1 MMTKENLIAAINA
14 FLPQYE
20 YHYGRPY
27 EVGPG
32 VVKIIDTWYANKA
45 NTPLFRALEKH
56 PHYNGRYQI
65 VLDESFHRE
74 IDMSEVNQFINWM
87 LDSCDFT
94 SDSGIWFRDTETE
107 IDATIVY
114 LSDHN
119 IMVEVASPYDL
130 TTMQFLIRREDC
142 TPLEGKHIFTYK
154 QREVLKTFKNHPTQY
169 LEEYMKNYLN
179 DAFPWLK
186 VHSGAKASKVF
197 RRICKEFELDK
208 IEEFKQKWPR
218 FADAIN
224 PLEVKRWTIISWNPI
239 DYYTMSFGNDW
250 QSCHTIDKTGKRGVG
265 GEHYHGCYSS
275 GTESYMLDESSV
287 IVYTVDKSY
296 NGNQFEYQPKMTR
309 QVFNLSDDIIVQ
321 GRLYPQG
328 NDVGAEENYATMRN
342 IVQRV
347 YTEALGGD
355 NMWTVRKGTGACC
368 EVIDTDYDATNYRDY
383 ASFDQCTVSRRAGW
397 GGQLIR
403 VGHAPICP
411 KCGNT
416 HDQREYIMCEDC
428 MEEEKYCY
436 HCNEVLCEDDGYI
449 EAEDGNCFC
458 DAYCAE
464 QEGYVYCNNDY
475 TWRHEEDDG
484 VIYDE
489 YDGNYY
495 HVGWYDNY
503 IVTEDG
509 NAYWCEEHAIED
521 GYEYVDGEEVWIPA
535 DETRYCME
543 CGRTVRADN
552 YNDELGMCN
561 DCAKEKEVTA

>member
-1 MMTKENLIAAINA
+1 MSLSKNDLIYAINE

-20 YHYGRPY
+20 YNYGRPY

-32 VVKIIDTWYANKA
+32 VVKIIDTWFANKA

-56 PHYNGRYQI
+56 PAYNGRYQI
-65 VLDESFHRE
+65 VLNEDFHRK
-74 IDMSEVNQFINWM
+74 IDGREVVKFIDFM
-87 LDSCDFT
+87 YEHLDFQY
-94 SDSGIWFRDTETE
+94 GENVVYKDTETE
-107 IDATIVY
+107 MDGAYVVSSRAEEIGVVYSKRLKIWIHRNDLRAVDGRYILTMRQVEAVDMFRKNPMQY
-114 LSDHN
+114 LSED
-119 IMVEVASPYDL
+119 M
-130 TTMQFLIRREDC
+130 RE
-142 TPLEGKHIFTYK
+142 IFN
-154 QREVLKTFKNHPTQY
+154 E
-169 LEEYMKNYLN
+169 
-179 DAFPWLK
+179 AFPWLK
-186 VHSGAKASKVF
+186 AHAGAKASKVF
-197 RRICKEFELDK
+197 RRICKETKLDK

-265 GEHYHGCYSS
+265 GQHYHGCYSS

-296 NGNQFEYQPKMTR
+296 NGNEFEYQPKMTR

-355 NMWTVRKGTGACC
+355 NMWTVRKGTSACC
-368 EVIDTDYDATNYRDY
+368 KVIDTDCDATNYRDY
-383 ASFDQCTVSRRAGW
+383 ESFDQCTVSRRAGW

-416 HDQREYIMCEDC
+416 HDQTECIMCEDC

-458 DAYCAE
+458 DAYCAG
-464 QEGYVYCNNDY
+464 QEGYVYCNNDC
-475 TWRHEEDDG
+475 TWRPIEDDG

-495 HVGWYDNY
+495 HVGRYDSY

-509 NAYWCEEHAIED
+509 NTYWCEEHAIED

-535 DETRYCME
+535 YETRYCME